1 MEHAGYL
8 RRKSDGTIIPMSRK
22 IFLDE
27 IERNN
32 QFLMKT
38 GKTHL
43 IEFEILPKDEIFEAE
58 KSDELSE
65 YKINKRGKK

>member
-32 QFLMKT
+32 QFLIKT
-38 GKTHL
+38 GKSHL
-43 IEFEILPKDEIFEAE
+43 IEFEILPKDEIIEAE
-58 KSDELSE
+58 KSDELIE